1 MLSLTRSPAASS
13 SPARGRAGVETTR
26 RHTHDDF
33 QIGVFHEGAGDLYC
47 RGARHAITPRTL
59 VVVPPGEAHSG
70 HSTQE
75 EGWSYLVIS
84 VQLTL
89 LQDICADLHELGTRR
104 RPELDD
110 VVLSDLPLFASF
122 WRLCRTFRTPGEV
135 LERDEQVTEALAD
148 LLTRFGAAGGTRRPP
163 GREPRAVQRAVD
175 YLEAHSAANLSLDDL
190 ARVACL
196 SKYHFTR
203 VFKKE
208 VGLTPHAYQI
218 QLRVRRAA
226 ELIRSGI
233 GIGSAAYTAGFAAQ
247 SHLNLHF
254 KRCLG
259 VTPGQYARTAG

>member
-1 MLSLTRSPAASS
+1 MLSLTRGASS
-13 SPARGRAGVETTR
+13 PPRGRTGVESTR
-26 RHTHDDF
+26 RHTHDEF

-75 EGWSYLVIS
+75 SGWSYLVIGVRLS
-84 VQLTL
+84 L
-89 LQDICADLHELGTRR
+89 LQDICADLGELGTRR
-104 RPELDD
+104 RPELND
-110 VVLSDLPLFASF
+110 VVLSDPALFTSF
-122 WRLCRTFRTPGEV
+122 WRLCRTFAAPGQI
-135 LERDEQVTEALAD
+135 LERDEQVTEVFGD
-148 LLTRFGAAGGTRRPP
+148 LLTRYGASGATRRPP
-163 GREPRAVQRAVD
+163 GREPRAVQRAVE

-226 ELIRSGI
+226 ELIRGGTGI
-233 GIGSAAYTAGFAAQ
+233 GPAAYTAGFAAQ

-259 VTPGQYARTAG
+259 VTPGQYARGAV